1 MFQNLEVLFRRLAYR
16 RAFRAIR
23 QAQGSSWYMRE
34 LLKHRL
40 ETGLSSPREVLATIG
55 SWKAMPEV
63 RPAGPSTRHQ

>member
-63 RPAGPSTRHQ
+63 RPAGPSTLHQ